1 MKNFLFF
8 GVIAAI
14 AALAFAFAPD
24 VQTTTPQPYVFNAP
38 QDTITNTGVR
48 TIVIGGGDGT
58 NFLSNFEGAVFLS
71 LTQNSG
77 TTSIAAVVDE
87 GFVYSN
93 GTTYWVLGKDTITIS
108 GAGVYVRELGSLVGR
123 KYRVRLTG
131 SSTHNTT
138 YRLQFT
144 AKPQ

>member
-1 MKNFLFF
+1 MKNFLFL

-24 VQTTTPQPYVFNAP
+24 VQTSTAQPYVYNAP
-38 QDTITNTGVR
+38 SGTIINTGAD
-48 TIVIGGGDGT
+48 TIVIGGGTGT

-77 TTSIAAVVDE
+77 TTSVAGVIDE

-108 GAGVYVRELGSLVGR
+108 GAGVYVKELGTLVGR